1 MGKVGPVNFD
11 PHNATDSGGELVTLH
26 RLDVEYLTHLL
37 DRVED
42 WLRHAGDDARD
53 DLAEFLNQPGN
64 GRLAAAGLITS
75 LSQHT
80 AALHRQLKETTS

>member
-1 MGKVGPVNFD
+1 VNLH
-11 PHNATDSGGELVTLH
+11 PHNATDSADELITLH
-26 RLDVEYLTHLL
+26 RLDVEYLSHLL

-42 WLRHAGDDARD
+42 WLRHASDDARD

-75 LSQHT
+75 LGEHT
-80 AALHRQLKETTS
+80 AALHRRLKDVTS

>member
-1 MGKVGPVNFD
+1 MTVYD
-11 PHNATDSGGELVTLH
+11 DRDDLVTLR
-26 RLDVEYLTHLL
+26 RLDVEYLAHLL

-75 LSQHT
+75 LGEHT
-80 AALHRQLKETTS
+80 ATLHHRLKDVTS